1 VERTF
6 LVSYTSPEVR
16 QPLLKQPLT
25 VTQIHYTG
33 WPGKAFYFFQ
43 FHPICFFSDSLMIF
57 WAM

>member
-33 WPGKAFYFFQ
+33 WPGKAFYFFNFIQ
-43 FHPICFFSDSLMIF
+43 FAFSDS
-57 WAM
+57 